1 MYPQSWIYGGL
12 SQPEILFRLFS
23 SPYTRLKVKFLPVMY
38 CEDSENAQLQDNR
51 VDAAHAARRYGTK
64 VRKAMCEALSVAA
77 SAHSVED
84 VWLQKEA
91 LKRKMPANAGVVEYK
106 NITNKFEVNLDTI
119 KKYQETFA
127 AIDKDKSGS
136 VSLDE
141 FLSIYGQE
149 GKAMPELESLFHLL
163 DDNDDGEVNFK
174 EYLIGLALMISSD
187 KDEKDANVHED
198 KVLRLAF
205 RILDK
210 NGNDRVEVEDV
221 FSFLKRQDAH
231 VNRDEFDELVIKCQ
245 NKSTQGGLDYDSFLL
260 LARSKSLYNTALHHM
275 IPR

>member
-1 MYPQSWIYGGL
+1 M
-12 SQPEILFRLFS
+12 F
-23 SPYTRLKVKFLPVMY
+23 
-38 CEDSENAQLQDNR
+38 CDDNENAQLQGNMTG
-51 VDAAHAARRYGTK
+51 AAHAARRYGTK
-64 VRKAMCEALSVAA
+64 VRKAMCKALSVAA

-119 KKYQETFA
+119 KKYQDTFA

-141 FLSIYGQE
+141 FISIYGE
-149 GKAMPELESLFHLL
+149 GGHTSPELESLFHLL
-163 DDNDDGEVNFK
+163 DDNDDGEINFK
-174 EYLIGLALMISSD
+174 EYLIGLALMVSSKND
-187 KDEKDANVHED
+187 SKDDLNLHED

-210 NGNDRVEVEDV
+210 NGNDRVDVEDV

-231 VNRDEFDELVIKCQ
+231 VDRDEFDELVMKASQ
-245 NKSTQGGLDYDSFLL
+245 KKNTQDGLDYDSFLL
-260 LARSKSLYNTALHHM
+260 LASSKSLYNTALHHM
-275 IPR
+275 IPM